1 MKLTDFLR
9 EVFAF
14 VVPGAALL
22 LLLPAQIVG
31 LAGSQESRPPLLPD
45 DLPLLDA
52 ALLFFVAYVLGAVLS
67 GVGSVLDDL
76 AERQGGGEALFSF
89 IPSIGASKRSSDAR
103 FANLK
108 DLAKRLEA
116 HILAK
121 LPEQASGPAYGYR
134 AFWWNFL
141 RTHHPRAA
149 AEVDRLEAQQKM
161 FRSFTVAAFVLGILY
176 LLPIA
181 SIEKDANLVAGLAF
195 LAASF
200 GSFIYYASVRHTTA
214 RRLLQLA
221 VVLLVPSNVEPVAEE
236 EDDEF

>member
-22 LLLPAQIVG
+22 LLLPSGILEG
-31 LAGSQESRPPLLPD
+31 LGAAGARSPLLPA

-52 ALLFFVAYVLGAVLS
+52 ALLFFVSYVLGAVLS
-67 GVGSVLDDL
+67 GVGSALDDL
-76 AERQGGGEALFSF
+76 AEKQGGGEALFRF
-89 IPSIGASKRSSDAR
+89 IPSIGASKAKTDAEYE
-103 FANLK
+103 NLK
-108 DLAKRLEA
+108 DLTKRLEQ
-116 HILAK
+116 HMVAK
-121 LPEQASGPAYGYR
+121 LPQQPTGPAYGYR

-161 FRSFTVAAFVLGILY
+161 FRSFTIAALVLAGLYLAPVPGKVQPLDLYAGLGFIAAAF
-176 LLPIA
+176 A
-181 SIEKDANLVAGLAF
+181 
-195 LAASF
+195 
-200 GSFIYYASVRHTTA
+200 SFIYFASVRRTTG

-221 VVLLVPSNVEPVAEE
+221 VVLLLPPNLAL
-236 EDDEF
+236 ED